1 MKMLIY
7 QQTKTNLLMAH
18 ERTEP
23 EIIEMEGVF
32 MLLPVPCYKLPLD
45 TLQSIIKLFVDVNV
59 VNNNHPVLPT

>member
-23 EIIEMEGVF
+23 EIIELEGRIYATSCS
-32 MLLPVPCYKLPLD
+32 LLQASARYATINYQAIC
-45 TLQSIIKLFVDVNV
+45 
-59 VNNNHPVLPT
+59 